1 MTVSRGRFGWA
12 VSGVKSMYWPKSREE
27 TDSKGE
33 GRSGAEGEEGVAR
46 GIVVGIEDVRAC
58 PRVSVGGVK

>member
-1 MTVSRGRFGWA
+1 M
-12 VSGVKSMYWPKSREE
+12 KSMYWPKSREE

-46 GIVVGIEDVRAC
+46 GIVVGIEEVRAC
-58 PRVSVGGVK
+58 PRVWVGGVK